1 MHSEYYFEQA
11 IEQSL
16 TTDGGY
22 VKGNP
27 KDYDPRIA
35 LFPKD
40 VVAFIQVTQPKTWEK
55 IYNSCKD
62 ETETRIVNDLAHAL
76 DTEGALSVLR
86 QGFKCFGKKIK
97 MAYFAP
103 NTSINKTTQEQYD
116 ANVLKCTRQLH
127 TEFNEIPDMVLSLNG
142 IPLITLEL
150 KNEFSASGWNVE
162 DAKIQFKKDRNAKG
176 RLFEFKKR
184 TLVHFAVDTCDV
196 YMTTKLDGENTFF
209 LPFNKGFINE
219 DGKIEAGNPTVDGD
233 VKTHYLWTET
243 LARHSFMEI
252 FARYMHLS
260 VDSKKIRTET
270 GFRYIEKETMIFPR
284 YHQLDAV
291 RKLTKHSKA
300 NGSGHN
306 YLIQHSA
313 GSGKSNT
320 IAWLAHQ
327 LASMH
332 NADNQK
338 IFNSII
344 VITDRIVL
352 DRQLQETIAQFEH
365 KNGVVQK
372 IDENTLQ
379 LTNALAS
386 NVPIIITT
394 IQKFPYIMQSIR
406 TQAKKGIKVDLSTE
420 GKNFAVIVDEAHS
433 SQSGETA
440 MELRKIL
447 NKDGIESAIAQE

>member
-1 MHSEYYFEQA
+1 M
-11 IEQSL
+11 
-16 TTDGGY
+16 
-22 VKGNP
+22 
-27 KDYDPRIA
+27 
-35 LFPKD
+35 
-40 VVAFIQVTQPKTWEK
+40 
-55 IYNSCKD
+55 
-62 ETETRIVNDLAHAL
+62 
-76 DTEGALSVLR
+76 
-86 QGFKCFGKKIK
+86 
-97 MAYFAP
+97 
-103 NTSINKTTQEQYD
+103 
-116 ANVLKCTRQLH
+116 
-127 TEFNEIPDMVLSLNG
+127 
-142 IPLITLEL
+142 
-150 KNEFSASGWNVE
+150 
-162 DAKIQFKKDRNAKG
+162 
-176 RLFEFKKR
+176 
-184 TLVHFAVDTCDV
+184 VHFAVDTCDV

-209 LPFNKGFINE
+209 LPFNKGYLN
-219 DGKIEAGNPTVDGD
+219 GKGNPPVEGD
-233 VKTHYLWTET
+233 VRTHYLWTET

-260 VDSKKIRTET
+260 VETKKIRTDT

-332 NADNQK
+332 NADDQK

-352 DRQLQETIAQFEH
+352 DRQLQKTIAQFEH
-365 KNGVVQK
+365 KDGVVQK

-447 NKDGIESAIAQE
+447 NKDGIESAIARE